1 MNLTDGFKRIIVVK
15 DVVKP
20 HFDDDG
26 ILVVGLQDFFDA
38 NGMERLSEVWAFPAG
53 AGRAVAVS
61 RIKFPEPAEGVIRVR
76 SASALCNRR
85 VRTLRASIPNA
96 KRAN

>member
-1 MNLTDGFKRIIVVK
+1 
-15 DVVKP
+15 
-20 HFDDDG
+20 
-26 ILVVGLQDFFDA
+26 
-38 NGMERLSEVWAFPAG
+38 MERLSDVWAFPAG
-53 AGRAVAVS
+53 AGRAVALS

-96 KRAN
+96 KGYIFDPKLMVSIKLETILVGNKP